1 MSKYILVFLISILL
15 ELFFVPQCLTQTN
28 DVFEAFSQ
36 QDETS
41 YIDAFSTLIKDSYS
55 VPLPQGLAAACKNQN
70 QVTATT
76 VKSITT
82 SMLSSNLQIFCGTE
96 TICTIPADF
105 TVTMNSNL
113 NIAALVLSGSLTWND
128 ISQTSSDQWLCA
140 GYIAVNGGQF
150 NMNLTS
156 KQGYIYIKNNGLK
169 HTTIYTRAFGAY
181 NAGKIHV
188 SGRPLARTWSLLAN
202 RGTYGMSSISL
213 LHKPEDM
220 GWRVGDRIVIA
231 PTMTSSRGNAEDYTI
246 GGFEANNT
254 IKLLNKDG
262 TSSGIISSIFES
274 KALFTGE
281 NMTALMQ
288 AEIINLS
295 RNIIITGDDFQHV
308 NCVNDVASGKPSDS
322 AQADHCS
329 CWTNIN
335 RNKCT
340 LGLHTIAIGP
350 GTDNDQSDTTLN
362 QAGLWG
368 LSFTNYAIGNRF
380 ANNYNGMLY
389 QEQGFESG
397 RGQLSG
403 LECLSFQRIGRLE
416 GNTFHGCGRFG
427 TYVLANVF
435 PKKTDRSVDKNGL
448 PTLSTCREWTTN
460 GEDNGLPATFMH
472 NIDYGNVFVG
482 QYNAGDLQY
491 RFHTSIENNNLIY
504 WKETKNFQD
513 GCSSHIADSFYG
525 SGNLAL
531 PGGHGAF
538 ILENMVFNNQVH
550 FESSHH
556 CQIGVTGVLCMP
568 TYVFVNMKWTGV
580 ISDEFSLLKW
590 GPNNGAMFTL
600 GPDEEQNLTGN
611 KLFPAG
617 FCSIAHSYWSYLLA
631 LDNGTSCFSSNDVAR
646 LLGQDTVKF
655 ARKYDGGAIFCKR
668 SVRRLEIFSFGQSST
683 NHRTM
688 QLELWQYDN
697 LISSVTL
704 NFFQIGDRKQGYS
717 ATVIPGLDH
726 KYKLSMTGGGDVPP
740 DWIIEFSDPIF
751 GNRWKRDEIALFVV
765 GRNCSYPVHS
775 QHDRRYIWSGDNY
788 LTVKGRGACTSFPDM
803 PPVNC
808 RSQPKLSNVE
818 YCSDKC
824 SNGCTNGY
832 CDCATGECLC
842 NPGFSGSNC
851 NIDTCAAAGC
861 VHGNCAARYLGQ
873 HLPVTNKPCVC
884 IEGWYGD
891 RCDTPTPPPPLLEPE
906 PTCFNGCYFFMD
918 TDIAGGNL
926 EVIQTSNPK
935 TCCDAC
941 QANAVCNSWVLAG
954 VCFLKTGTQ
963 RIHKSGI
970 ISGLKCSAGIGSS
983 TIVSSTTAA
992 VTSNCDSKCKG
1003 KYPHG
1008 CNAGFQVGYC
1018 NAGGGCT
1025 YSITTD
1031 PNWCCFKG
1039 CDQQSTV
1046 TNPLVLTTVPADA
1059 STTVTVA
1066 TISAP
1071 CDGKC
1076 RGNYPYGCNSDFSTG
1091 YCAAWGGC
1099 SYSTMNDPQWCC
1111 FKGC

>member
-1 MSKYILVFLISILL
+1 
-15 ELFFVPQCLTQTN
+15 
-28 DVFEAFSQ
+28 
-36 QDETS
+36 
-41 YIDAFSTLIKDSYS
+41 
-55 VPLPQGLAAACKNQN
+55 
-70 QVTATT
+70 
-76 VKSITT
+76 
-82 SMLSSNLQIFCGTE
+82 MLSSNLQIFCGTE

-169 HTTIYTRAFGAY
+169 HTTIYTRAFSAY

-556 CQIGVTGVLCMP
+556 CQI
-568 TYVFVNMKWTGV
+568 
-580 ISDEFSLLKW
+580 
-590 GPNNGAMFTL
+590 
-600 GPDEEQNLTGN
+600 
-611 KLFPAG
+611 
-617 FCSIAHSYWSYLLA
+617 
-631 LDNGTSCFSSNDVAR
+631 
-646 LLGQDTVKF
+646 
-655 ARKYDGGAIFCKR
+655 
-668 SVRRLEIFSFGQSST
+668 
-683 NHRTM
+683 
-688 QLELWQYDN
+688 
-697 LISSVTL
+697 
-704 NFFQIGDRKQGYS
+704 
-717 ATVIPGLDH
+717 
-726 KYKLSMTGGGDVPP
+726 
-740 DWIIEFSDPIF
+740 
-751 GNRWKRDEIALFVV
+751 
-765 GRNCSYPVHS
+765 
-775 QHDRRYIWSGDNY
+775 
-788 LTVKGRGACTSFPDM
+788 
-803 PPVNC
+803 
-808 RSQPKLSNVE
+808 
-818 YCSDKC
+818 
-824 SNGCTNGY
+824 
-832 CDCATGECLC
+832 
-842 NPGFSGSNC
+842 
-851 NIDTCAAAGC
+851 
-861 VHGNCAARYLGQ
+861 
-873 HLPVTNKPCVC
+873 
-884 IEGWYGD
+884 
-891 RCDTPTPPPPLLEPE
+891 
-906 PTCFNGCYFFMD
+906 
-918 TDIAGGNL
+918 
-926 EVIQTSNPK
+926 
-935 TCCDAC
+935 
-941 QANAVCNSWVLAG
+941 
-954 VCFLKTGTQ
+954 
-963 RIHKSGI
+963 
-970 ISGLKCSAGIGSS
+970 
-983 TIVSSTTAA
+983 
-992 VTSNCDSKCKG
+992 
-1003 KYPHG
+1003 
-1008 CNAGFQVGYC
+1008 
-1018 NAGGGCT
+1018 
-1025 YSITTD
+1025 
-1031 PNWCCFKG
+1031 
-1039 CDQQSTV
+1039 
-1046 TNPLVLTTVPADA
+1046 
-1059 STTVTVA
+1059 
-1066 TISAP
+1066 
-1071 CDGKC
+1071 
-1076 RGNYPYGCNSDFSTG
+1076 
-1091 YCAAWGGC
+1091 
-1099 SYSTMNDPQWCC
+1099 
-1111 FKGC
+1111 